1 MFMFFNSLA
10 LLLLQVDNSTDQL
23 KEKDEEIEAL
33 ESRLASLSKTS
44 TNNETIDQLQTSL
57 ADKSKQLERF
67 V

>member
-1 MFMFFNSLA
+1 M
-10 LLLLQVDNSTDQL
+10 QVDNSTDQL